1 LGPRNSVIAALVLVT
16 SAAFV
21 RLPAPARFLP
31 APFCRLWLDPHDKFT
46 RVVPPSRTARL
57 NALTASAQLST
68 ITVRYGAGFP
78 GAAQVAF
85 QAAVDIWQT
94 QTASSVPIVIDAN
107 WVDFGNAMLL
117 GEAGA
122 TCAFRDFSGTPRL
135 FTWFVAALAERL
147 SGSDLTPGSGCV
159 SSSEIAASFNSTANW
174 YFGTDGVPTSGT
186 VDFVTTVLHELG
198 HGLGFIGTANVNSG
212 LGSVGDQGLPYIYDA
227 NIADSAGTSILN
239 TGVYPNPSTTMASLL
254 QGNGVSGPGLFWAGA
269 NGAAANSGTRP
280 SLYAPGSFQNGS
292 SYSHLDENTYP
303 PGNLNSLMT
312 PFIGF
317 AEVIHTPGPI
327 MLGMFTDMGWGN
339 QTGTSCSFGLDHYT
353 ADVPASGGTV
363 FVGLITAAGCA
374 WTASTSAPFVSGL
387 APTSGTTSARIQMTI
402 AANSSSSARAGAV
415 TIGTETFTIAQQG
428 TSPCS
433 YSLSPSSATV
443 AASGGIGSVALTT
456 TPGCAW
462 TASSSDGTVASIT
475 TDPPSGQDSA
485 TIGYIVSG
493 NTGPIGRSATL
504 TIGGQAFPIAQAACG
519 YSVDN
524 NVFFVSGAANTV
536 TVNVS
541 TPASCQ
547 WTGSTS
553 STFIS
558 FISGAIGTG
567 PGQAQLSV
575 APNTTSSPRSGT
587 VTIAG
592 QTVTI
597 NQASGL
603 PTMTLDKAS
612 LTFGATHTSGT
623 PLTSFVAQTGA
634 QVIRLTQNGVT
645 GTVTW
650 TASSSQPWLV
660 VSPQSGTGSALLTI
674 SVQADP
680 GLPASGSVSGQ
691 ISIALAGAANSVGPI
706 DVTLNVIPMTKSLA
720 PIGSFDT
727 PPSGMTGV
735 SGSIAVTGWALDDV
749 QVSRVTICRDQ
760 VSGEAFGADQR
771 CGGFPKVYVGDAV
784 FVDGARPDVQQAFP
798 SVPLN
803 SRGGWGYLMLTN
815 FLPDD
820 GNGTFVLYA
829 YASDVDGH
837 TVLLGTKTITCDN
850 ADSVA
855 PFGAIDTP
863 GQGEVVSGVVN
874 NFGWVLSPGLRRSD
888 PPGGGTVTVYVD
900 GVPVGS
906 PAGWA
911 SRDDLS
917 ALFPVSQYSGVN
929 TALGVFA
936 LDTTKLANGLHT
948 IAWVVTDNFGV
959 TSGIGSRFFT
969 VSNGK

>member
-1 LGPRNSVIAALVLVT
+1 MLGTA
-16 SAAFV
+16 AAFV
-21 RLPAPARFLP
+21 HPGTSAIRGA

-46 RVVPPSRTARL
+46 RVVPLRPTART
-57 NALTASAQLST
+57 NALTAGAQLST
-68 ITVRYGAGFP
+68 ITVRYGPGFP

-107 WVDFGNAMLL
+107 WVDFGNALLL

-122 TCAFRDFSGTPRL
+122 TCAFDDFPGAVRPS
-135 FTWFVAALAERL
+135 TWFVAALAERM
-147 SGSDLTPGSGCV
+147 SGTDLTPGSGCL

-174 YFGTDGVPTSGT
+174 YLGTDGAPTSGT

-198 HGLGFIGTANVNSG
+198 HGLGFIGTGNVNSG
-212 LGSVGDQGLPYIYDA
+212 VGSVGDQGMPYIYDA
-227 NIADSAGTSILN
+227 NVADSAGTSILN
-239 TGVYPNPSTTMASLL
+239 AGVYPNPSTTMASLL
-254 QGNGVSGPGLFWAGA
+254 QGNGVSGMGLFWAGA
-269 NGAAANSGTRP
+269 SGAAANSGTRP

-303 PGNLNSLMT
+303 AGNLNSLMT
-312 PFIGF
+312 PFLGF

-327 MLGMFTDMGWGN
+327 TLGMFTDMGWGN
-339 QTGTSCSFGLDHYT
+339 QTGASCSFGLDHYT
-353 ADVPASGGTV
+353 ADVAASGGTV
-363 FVGLITAAGCA
+363 FVELITAAGCA
-374 WTASTSAPFVSGL
+374 WTASSSAPFVSGL
-387 APTSGTTSARIQMTI
+387 APTTGTTSARIQMTI

-433 YSLSPSSATV
+433 YSLSPSGATV
-443 AASGGIGSVALTT
+443 AASGGIGSVALTS

-493 NTGPIGRSATL
+493 NTGPAGRGATL
-504 TIGGQAFPIAQAACG
+504 TIGGQAFPVAQAGCG

-524 NVFFVSGAANTV
+524 NVFSVSGAANTV

-567 PGQAQLSV
+567 PGQAQLAV
-575 APNTTSSPRSGT
+575 AANTTSSPRTGN

-597 NQASGL
+597 NQGPAL
-603 PTMTLDKAS
+603 ATMTLDRTS
-612 LTFGATHTSGT
+612 LNFGATHTSGT
-623 PLTSFVAQTGA
+623 SSTAFSAQTGA
-634 QVIRLTQNGVT
+634 QVIRLTQSGLT
-645 GTVTW
+645 GTVAW
-650 TASSSQPWLV
+650 TVGSSQPWLV
-660 VSPQSGTGSALLTI
+660 VSPLSGTGSASLTI
-674 SVQADP
+674 SVQPDP
-680 GLPASGSVSGQ
+680 SLPASGSVSGQ
-691 ISIALAGAANSVGPI
+691 ISIALAGAQNSVGPI
-706 DVTLNVIPMTKSLA
+706 DVTLNVIPTTQALA

-727 PPSGMTGV
+727 PASGTSGI
-735 SGSIAVTGWALDDV
+735 SGSVPVTGWALDDT
-749 QVSRVTICRDQ
+749 QVTRLTICRDQ
-760 VSGEAFGADQR
+760 VSGESFGPDPR

-784 FVDGARPDVQQAFP
+784 FVDGMRPDVQQAFP
-798 SVPLN
+798 SLPLN

-815 FLPDD
+815 FLPND

-829 YASDVDGH
+829 YAFDVDGH

-850 ADSVA
+850 MDSVA

-874 NFGWVLSPGLRRSD
+874 NFGWVLSPGSRRSD

-906 PAGWA
+906 PGGWGT
-911 SRDDLS
+911 RDDLL
-917 ALFPVSQYSGVN
+917 ALFPVSQFSGVY

-936 LDTTKLANGLHT
+936 LDTTTLENGLHT
-948 IAWVVTDNFGV
+948 IAWAVTDNFGV